1 MEEIEEEENKKDDA
15 LAPRSS
21 QALRLPKGPLK
32 LMKSFGLTSPYIN
45 ILYSRFI
52 AAT

>member
-1 MEEIEEEENKKDDA
+1 MEEIEEDEKEKDDA

-21 QALRLPKGPLK
+21 QALRLPKGPV
-32 LMKSFGLTSPYIN
+32 MQSFGLTSPYIN
-45 ILYSRFI
+45 ILYRRFI

>member
-1 MEEIEEEENKKDDA
+1 MEEIEEDEKEKDDA

-21 QALRLPKGPLK
+21 QALRLPKGPV
-32 LMKSFGLTSPYIN
+32 MQSFGLTSPYIT
-45 ILYSRFI
+45 ILRFI